1 MLNKIKAIN
10 NYGAE
15 VKDIERIEDNIFTVN
30 NGEEYYVLTEE
41 EAQEIYVDL
50 QIDLINEFGL
60 EGFTEYAQQ
69 YIIDNCL
76 NINWF
81 NEAMIESNENYVYD
95 LEEEELQE
103 LLDEYEVET
112 AEELINEFN
121 SQYENGYQWY
131 KETFG
136 TEDIQYLINKHDLL
150 NIDAVIEFCQK
161 VDGRGHIIASYDG
174 IENEVEVEIDNT
186 TYYIYRLN

>member
-15 VKDIERIEDNIFTVN
+15 VKDIEKIENNIFTIN
-30 NGEEYYVLTEE
+30 NGEEYYVLTDE
-41 EAQEIYVDL
+41 EAQEIYIDL
-50 QIDLINEFGL
+50 QTDLINELGL

-103 LLDEYEVET
+103 LLDEYDVET
-112 AEELINEFN
+112 TEDLINEFN

-150 NIDAVIEFCQK
+150 NIDAVIEFCQE

-174 IENEVEVEIDNT
+174 IENEVEIEDT

>member
-15 VKDIERIEDNIFTVN
+15 VKDIEKIEDNIFTMN
-30 NGEEYYVLTEE
+30 NGEEYYVLTDE
-41 EAQEIYVDL
+41 EAQEIYVNL
-50 QIDLINEFGL
+50 QTELINELGL

-76 NINWF
+76 DISWF
-81 NEAMIESNENYVYD
+81 NDAMIESNENYVYN

-103 LLDEYEVET
+103 LLDEYNVET
-112 AEELINEFN
+112 AEDLINEFN

-136 TEDIQYLINKHDLL
+136 TEDIQYLIDKHDLL
-150 NIDAVIEFCQK
+150 NIDAVIEFCQE
-161 VDGRGHIIASYDG
+161 VDGRGHIISSYDG
-174 IENEVEVEIDNT
+174 IENEIRIDDI
-186 TYYIYRLN
+186 TYYIYRLY

>member
-10 NYGAE
+10 NYGVE
-15 VKDIERIEDNIFTVN
+15 VKDIEKIEDNIFTMN
-30 NGEEYYVLTEE
+30 NGEEYYVLTDK

-50 QIDLINEFGL
+50 QTELINDIGL

-76 NINWF
+76 NIDWF

-95 LEEEELQE
+95 LEEEDLQE
-103 LLDEYEVET
+103 LLDEYDVET

-131 KETFG
+131 KEIFG
-136 TEDIQYLINKHDLL
+136 TEDIQYLIDKHDLL
-150 NIDAVIEFCQK
+150 NIDAVIEFCQE
-161 VDGRGHIIASYDG
+161 VDGRGHMMASYDG
-174 IENEVEVEIDNT
+174 IENEVEVDGI

>member
-10 NYGAE
+10 NYGVE
-15 VKDIERIEDNIFTVN
+15 VKDIEKIEDNIFTIN
-30 NGEEYYVLTEE
+30 NGEEYYVLTDE

-50 QIDLINEFGL
+50 QVELINELGL

-76 NINWF
+76 YIDWF
-81 NEAMIESNENYVYD
+81 NDAMIESNENYVYD

-103 LLDEYEVET
+103 LLEEYDVET

-131 KETFG
+131 KEIFG
-136 TEDIQYLINKHDLL
+136 TEDIQYVIDKYDLL
-150 NIDAVIEFCQK
+150 NIGAVIEFCQE

-174 IENEVEVEIDNT
+174 IENEVEVDGI
-186 TYYIYRLN
+186 TYYLYRLN

>member
-15 VKDIERIEDNIFTVN
+15 VKDIEKIEDNIFTMN
-30 NGEEYYVLTEE
+30 NGEEYYVLTNE
-41 EAQEIYVDL
+41 EAQEIYVDS
-50 QIDLINEFGL
+50 QTELINDLGL

-76 NINWF
+76 NIDWF
-81 NEAMIESNENYVYD
+81 NEAMNESNENYVYD
-95 LEEEELQE
+95 LEEEDLQE
-103 LLDEYEVET
+103 LLDEYDVET

-131 KETFG
+131 KENFG
-136 TEDIQYLINKHDLL
+136 TEDIQYLINKHVLL
-150 NIDAVIEFCQK
+150 NIVSVIEFCQE

-174 IENEVEVEIDNT
+174 IENEVEIDNT
-186 TYYIYRLN
+186 TYYIYRLY

>member
-10 NYGAE
+10 NYGIE
-15 VKDIERIEDNIFTVN
+15 VKDIEKIEDNIFTLS
-30 NGEEYYVLTEE
+30 NGQEYYVLIDE

-50 QIDLINEFGL
+50 QIELINELGL

-69 YIIDNCL
+69 YIINNCL
-76 NINWF
+76 NISWF

-103 LLDEYEVET
+103 LLDEYKVET

-121 SQYENGYQWY
+121 SQYENGYQWC
-131 KETFG
+131 KDTFG
-136 TEDIQYLINKHDLL
+136 TKDIQYLINENDLL
-150 NIDAVIEFCQK
+150 DIPSVIVFCQE
-161 VDGRGHIIASYDG
+161 VDGRGHIISSYDG
-174 IENEVEVEIDNT
+174 IENEIEIDDV

>member
-15 VKDIERIEDNIFTVN
+15 VKDIEKIEDNIFTMN
-30 NGEEYYVLTEE
+30 NGEEYYVLTDE
-41 EAQEIYVDL
+41 EAQEVYVDL
-50 QIDLINEFGL
+50 QVELINELGL

-69 YIIDNCL
+69 YIMDNCL
-76 NINWF
+76 NIRWF
-81 NEAMIESNENYVYD
+81 NNIMKESNENYVYD
-95 LEEEELQE
+95 LEEEDLQE
-103 LLDEYEVET
+103 LLDEYDVET
-112 AEELINEFN
+112 EEELISEFN

-136 TEDIQYLINKHDLL
+136 IEDTKDLIDEYNLL
-150 NIDAVIEFCQK
+150 NIDAVIEFCQE

-174 IENEVEVEIDNT
+174 IENEIKIDNIA
-186 TYYIYRLN
+186 YYIYRLY

>member
-10 NYGAE
+10 NYGVE
-15 VKDIERIEDNIFTVN
+15 VKDIEKIEDNIFTMN
-30 NGEEYYVLTEE
+30 NGEEYYVLTNE

-50 QIDLINEFGL
+50 QVELINELGL

-76 NINWF
+76 NIDWF
-81 NEAMIESNENYVYD
+81 NDVMKESNENYVYD
-95 LEEEELQE
+95 LEEEDLQE
-103 LLDEYEVET
+103 LLEEYDVET
-112 AEELINEFN
+112 AEDLINEFN

-131 KETFG
+131 KEIFW
-136 TEDIQYLINKHDLL
+136 TEDIQYVIDKYDLL
-150 NIDAVIEFCQK
+150 NIGAVIEFCQE

-174 IENEVEVEIDNT
+174 IENEVEINNI
-186 TYYIYRLN
+186 TYYLYRLN

>member
-15 VKDIERIEDNIFTVN
+15 VKDIEKIENNIFTIN
-30 NGEEYYVLTEE
+30 NGEEYYVLTDE
-41 EAQEIYVDL
+41 EAQEIYIDL
-50 QIDLINEFGL
+50 QTDLINELGL

-95 LEEEELQE
+95 LEEEDLQE
-103 LLDEYEVET
+103 LLDEYGVET

-131 KETFG
+131 KEAFG
-136 TEDIQYLINKHDLL
+136 TEDIQYLIDKYDLL
-150 NIDAVIEFCQK
+150 NIDAVIEFCQEI
-161 VDGRGHIIASYDG
+161 DGRGHIIASYDG
-174 IENEVEVEIDNT
+174 IENEVEIDDI

>member
-15 VKDIERIEDNIFTVN
+15 VKDIERIEDNIFTMN

-186 TYYIYRLN
+186 TYYIYRLY

>member
-10 NYGAE
+10 NYGVE
-15 VKDIERIEDNIFTVN
+15 VKDIEKIEENIFTIN
-30 NGEEYYVLTEE
+30 NGEEYYVLTDE

-50 QIDLINEFGL
+50 QVELINELGL

-76 NINWF
+76 NIDWF
-81 NEAMIESNENYVYD
+81 KETMNESNENYVYD
-95 LEEEELQE
+95 LEEEDLQE
-103 LLDEYEVET
+103 LLEEYDVET
-112 AEELINEFN
+112 AEDLINEFN

-131 KETFG
+131 KEIFG
-136 TEDIQYLINKHDLL
+136 TEDIQYVIDKYDLL
-150 NIDAVIEFCQK
+150 NIGAVIEFCQE

-174 IENEVEVEIDNT
+174 IENEVEINNI
-186 TYYIYRLN
+186 TYYLYRLN

>member
-10 NYGAE
+10 NYGVE
-15 VKDIERIEDNIFTVN
+15 VKDIEKIEDNIFTIN
-30 NGEEYYVLTEE
+30 NGEEYYVLTDE

-50 QIDLINEFGL
+50 QVELINDIGL

-76 NINWF
+76 NIDWF
-81 NEAMIESNENYVYD
+81 NDAMIESNENYVYD

-103 LLDEYEVET
+103 LLEEYDVET

-131 KETFG
+131 KEIFG
-136 TEDIQYLINKHDLL
+136 TEDIQYVIDKYDLL
-150 NIDAVIEFCQK
+150 NIGAVIEFCQE

-174 IENEVEVEIDNT
+174 IENEVEVDGI
-186 TYYIYRLN
+186 TYYLYRLN

>member
-15 VKDIERIEDNIFTVN
+15 VKDIEKIEDNIFTMN
-30 NGEEYYVLTEE
+30 NGEEYYVLTNE
-41 EAQEIYVDL
+41 EAQEIYVDS
-50 QIDLINEFGL
+50 QTELINDLGL

-76 NINWF
+76 NIDWF
-81 NEAMIESNENYVYD
+81 NEAMNESNENYVYD
-95 LEEEELQE
+95 LEEEDLQE
-103 LLDEYEVET
+103 LLDEYDVET

-131 KETFG
+131 KENFG

-150 NIDAVIEFCQK
+150 NIDAVIEFCQE

-174 IENEVEVEIDNT
+174 IENEVEINNT
-186 TYYIYRLN
+186 TYYIYRLY

>member
-1 MLNKIKAIN
+1 MLNKIKAMN
-10 NYGAE
+10 NYGVE
-15 VKDIERIEDNIFTVN
+15 VKDIEKIEDNIFTLN
-30 NGEEYYVLTEE
+30 NGQEYYVLIDE

-50 QIDLINEFGL
+50 QIELINELGL

-69 YIIDNCL
+69 YIMDNCL
-76 NINWF
+76 NIDWF
-81 NEAMIESNENYVYD
+81 NDVMIESNENYVYD

-103 LLDEYEVET
+103 LLDEYKVET

-136 TEDIQYLINKHDLL
+136 TKDIQYLINKYDLL
-150 NIDAVIEFCQK
+150 DVNAVIEFCQE
-161 VDGRGHIIASYDG
+161 VDGRGHIISSYDG
-174 IENEVEVEIDNT
+174 IENEIEIDGI

>member
-15 VKDIERIEDNIFTVN
+15 VKDIEKIEDNIFTMN
-30 NGEEYYVLTEE
+30 NGEEYYVLTNE
-41 EAQEIYVDL
+41 EAQEIYVYL
-50 QIDLINEFGL
+50 QTELINELGL

-76 NINWF
+76 DINWF
-81 NEAMIESNENYVYD
+81 NEAMNESNENYVYD
-95 LEEEELQE
+95 LEEEDLQE
-103 LLDEYEVET
+103 LLDEYDVET

-131 KETFG
+131 KENFG

-150 NIDAVIEFCQK
+150 NIDAVIEFCQE

-174 IENEVEVEIDNT
+174 IENEVEIDNT
-186 TYYIYRLN
+186 TYYIYRLY

>member
-1 MLNKIKAIN
+1 MLNKIKAMN
-10 NYGAE
+10 NYGVE
-15 VKDIERIEDNIFTVN
+15 VKDIEKIEDNIFTLN
-30 NGEEYYVLTEE
+30 NGQEYYVLIDE

-50 QIDLINEFGL
+50 QIELINESGL

-69 YIIDNCL
+69 YIMDNCL
-76 NINWF
+76 NIDWF
-81 NEAMIESNENYVYD
+81 NDVMIESNENYVYD

-103 LLDEYEVET
+103 LLDEYKVET

-136 TEDIQYLINKHDLL
+136 TKDIQYLINKYDLL
-150 NIDAVIEFCQK
+150 DVNAVIEFCQE
-161 VDGRGHIIASYDG
+161 VDDRGHIISSYDG
-174 IENEVEVEIDNT
+174 IENEIEIDGI

>member
-10 NYGAE
+10 NYGIE
-15 VKDIERIEDNIFTVN
+15 VKDIEKIEDNIFTIS
-30 NGEEYYVLTEE
+30 NGEEYYVLTDEE
-41 EAQEIYVDL
+41 SQEIYVDL
-50 QIDLINEFGL
+50 EVDLINELGL

-76 NINWF
+76 NIDWF
-81 NEAMIESNENYVYD
+81 NNVMIESNENYVYD

-103 LLDEYEVET
+103 LLDEYKVET

-136 TEDIQYLINKHDLL
+136 TEDIQYLINKYDLL
-150 NIDAVIEFCQK
+150 DVNAVIEFCQE
-161 VDGRGHIIASYDG
+161 VDGRGHIISSYDG
-174 IENEVEVEIDNT
+174 IENKIEIDDI

>member
-15 VKDIERIEDNIFTVN
+15 VKDIEKIEDNIFTMN
-30 NGEEYYVLTEE
+30 NGEEYYVLTDE

-50 QIDLINEFGL
+50 QIVLINDIGL
-60 EGFTEYAQQ
+60 GGFTEYAQQ

-76 NINWF
+76 NIDWF
-81 NEAMIESNENYVYD
+81 NDAMIESNENYVYD
-95 LEEEELQE
+95 LEEEDLQE
-103 LLDEYEVET
+103 LLDEYDVET

-136 TEDIQYLINKHDLL
+136 AEDIQYLIDKYDLL
-150 NIDAVIEFCQK
+150 NIDAVIEFCQE

-174 IENEVEVEIDNT
+174 IENEVEINNT
-186 TYYIYRLN
+186 TYYIYRLY

>member
-15 VKDIERIEDNIFTVN
+15 VKDIEKIEDNIFTMN
-30 NGEEYYVLTEE
+30 NGEEYYVLTNE

-50 QIDLINEFGL
+50 QVELINELGL

-76 NINWF
+76 NIDWF
-81 NEAMIESNENYVYD
+81 NDAMNESNENYVYD
-95 LEEEELQE
+95 LEEEDLQE
-103 LLDEYEVET
+103 LLDEYDVET

-131 KETFG
+131 KENFG

-150 NIDAVIEFCQK
+150 NIDAVIEFCQE

-174 IENEVEVEIDNT
+174 IENEVEIDNT
-186 TYYIYRLN
+186 TYYIYRLY

>member
-15 VKDIERIEDNIFTVN
+15 VKDIEKVEDNIFTMN
-30 NGEEYYVLTEE
+30 NGEEYYVLTNE
-41 EAQEIYVDL
+41 EAQEIYVDS
-50 QIDLINEFGL
+50 QTELINDLGL

-76 NINWF
+76 NIDWF
-81 NEAMIESNENYVYD
+81 NEAMNESNENYVYD
-95 LEEEELQE
+95 LEEEDLQE
-103 LLDEYEVET
+103 LLDEYDVET

-131 KETFG
+131 KENFG

-150 NIDAVIEFCQK
+150 NIDAVIEFCQE

-174 IENEVEVEIDNT
+174 IENEVEIDNT
-186 TYYIYRLN
+186 TYYIYRLY

>member
-10 NYGAE
+10 NYGIE
-15 VKDIERIEDNIFTVN
+15 VKDIEKIEDNIFTLSS
-30 NGEEYYVLTEE
+30 GQEYYVLTDE
-41 EAQEIYVDL
+41 EAQEVYVDL
-50 QIDLINEFGL
+50 QVELINELGL

-81 NEAMIESNENYVYD
+81 NNVMKDSHEDYIDN

-103 LLDEYEVET
+103 LLDEYKVET

-131 KETFG
+131 IDTFG
-136 TEDIQYLINKHDLL
+136 TEDIQGIINEYDLL
-150 NIDAVIEFCQK
+150 DIPSVIIFCQE
-161 VDGRGHIIASYDG
+161 VDGRGNIISSYDG
-174 IENEVEVEIDNT
+174 IENEIEIDDI

>member
-10 NYGAE
+10 NYGIE
-15 VKDIERIEDNIFTVN
+15 VKDIEKIQDNIFTMN
-30 NGEEYYVLTEE
+30 NGEEYYVLTDK

-76 NINWF
+76 NIDWF
-81 NEAMIESNENYVYD
+81 NDAMNESNENYVYD
-95 LEEEELQE
+95 LEEEDLQE
-103 LLDEYEVET
+103 LLDEYDVET

-136 TEDIQYLINKHDLL
+136 TEDIQYLIDKHDLL
-150 NIDAVIEFCQK
+150 NIDAVIEFCQEA
-161 VDGRGHIIASYDG
+161 DGRGNIISSYDG
-174 IENEVEVEIDNT
+174 IENEVEINDI
-186 TYYIYRLN
+186 TYYIYRLY

>member
-15 VKDIERIEDNIFTVN
+15 VKDIEKIEDNIFTIN
-30 NGEEYYVLTEE
+30 NGEEYYVLTDE

-76 NINWF
+76 NIDWF
-81 NEAMIESNENYVYD
+81 NDVMIESNENYVYD
-95 LEEEELQE
+95 LEEEDLQE
-103 LLDEYEVET
+103 LLDDYHVET
-112 AEELINEFN
+112 AEDLIYEFN

-136 TEDIQYLINKHDLL
+136 TEDIQYLIDKHDLL
-150 NIDAVIEFCQK
+150 NIGAVIEFCQE

-174 IENEVEVEIDNT
+174 IEDEIEIDNT

>member
-10 NYGAE
+10 NYGVE
-15 VKDIERIEDNIFTVN
+15 VKDIEKIEDNIFAMN
-30 NGEEYYVLTEE
+30 NGEEYYVLTDE

-50 QIDLINEFGL
+50 QIDLINELGL

-103 LLDEYEVET
+103 LLEEYDVET

-136 TEDIQYLINKHDLL
+136 TEDMQYLIDKYNLL
-150 NIDAVIEFCQK
+150 NIDAIIEFCQE

-174 IENEVEVEIDNT
+174 IENEVEIDNT

>member
-1 MLNKIKAIN
+1 MLNKIKAICN
-10 NYGAE
+10 FKEMSINE
-15 VKDIERIEDNIFTVN
+15 LEEINENIFMIDN
-30 NGEEYYVLTEE
+30 EEYYVLTDN
-41 EAQEIYVDL
+41 EAQEMYEEIEK
-50 QIDLINEFGL
+50 DLINDLGL

-76 NINWF
+76 NIDWF
-81 NEAMIESNENYVYD
+81 NDAMTESHEDYVYN
-95 LEEEELQE
+95 LEEEDLQE
-103 LLDEYEVET
+103 LLDDYHVET
-112 AEELINEFN
+112 AENLINEFN

-136 TEDIQYLINKHDLL
+136 TEDIQYLIDKHNLL
-150 NIDAVIEFCQK
+150 DIDAVIAFCQE

-174 IENEVEVEIDNT
+174 IENEVEIDDI

>member
-15 VKDIERIEDNIFTVN
+15 VKDIEKIEDNIFTMN
-30 NGEEYYVLTEE
+30 NGEEYYVLTDE
-41 EAQEIYVDL
+41 EAQEIYVDS
-50 QIDLINEFGL
+50 QTELINEFGL
-60 EGFTEYAQQ
+60 GGFTEYAQQ

-76 NINWF
+76 NIDWF
-81 NEAMIESNENYVYD
+81 NDVMKESNENYVYD
-95 LEEEELQE
+95 LEEEDLQE
-103 LLDEYEVET
+103 LLDEYDIET
-112 AEELINEFN
+112 AEDLINEFN

-131 KETFG
+131 KEIFG
-136 TEDIQYLINKHDLL
+136 TKDTQYVIDKHDLL
-150 NIDAVIEFCQK
+150 NIDAVIEFCQE

-174 IENEVEVEIDNT
+174 IENEVEIDNT